1 MQSLRTNPTTHHH
14 SGYIY
19 YTYKVYK
26 HKPVRLCVFDYCIYA
41 VDSTPRRVFSDFSSI
56 FLRKS
61 INPTSQPP
69 VQGIRVCNI
78 RQFSYHIIAIFR
90 PSVFHQNPI
99 YSPITTISVIEMSR
113 HYVGIV
119 GATKSRFF

>member
-41 VDSTPRRVFSDFSSI
+41 VDSTPLRVFSEISSI
-56 FLRKS
+56 FLRKP
-61 INPTSQPP
+61 INPTNPPP
-69 VQGIRVCNI
+69 VQRIRVCCI
-78 RQFSYHIIAIFR
+78 RQNPHHIILIFR
-90 PSVFHQNPI
+90 LSVFHLNLI
-99 YSPITTISVIEMSR
+99 YKPITTISIIEMSR
-113 HYVGIV
+113 QCVGIV
-119 GATKSRFF
+119 GATK